1 MGRGSIRRR
10 KLSLKNQ
17 TEEKTKFE
25 LVKNIAAT
33 KGIVLKLGELSE
45 QKHSGMNLGYSY
57 AKNALMFLL

>member
-45 QKHSGMNLGYSY
+45 QEHSGMNLGYGH
-57 AKNALMFLL
+57 AKNGPMFLL